1 MPLGAARIS
10 FLAKTSITAEVEVIR
25 KKLGVRV
32 EGTAEIDTA
41 QYKFGGA
48 SFVADGSGDDNLA
61 IDQNAYDWTVFNN
74 HSNSD
79 NYTIECWIRVT
90 STSSHSAIFGTRTS
104 TASHNWDLEARSDT
118 SFRWFNGNSEL
129 YSSSTGAWSLNTW
142 HHVAAVIEGANLNVY
157 VDGTA
162 VITQTRT
169 DSNTTGGQ
177 DFFIGKGG
185 YPTLNRFYGNIDEF
199 RISDTARYTGS
210 FNPSP
215 VPFVNDD
222 NTILLLHMD
231 GTDGSTFFEDDN
243 GNHGTTRTAV
253 AVDAGNDAN
262 SDTSQYKFGDA
273 SLYLDGTDD
282 YLEVGGDTFLD
293 DFVNTSPWTIE
304 YWIRPQSTSGFETHF
319 GNWGGSSTR
328 CFFLGSDNGS
338 QLTFYWVDDT
348 NTIDT
353 TTIGK
358 NSGALTVGSWNHVAL
373 TNDGTNFNLYSNGTR
388 VATGANDTIRAQAE
402 RTRIGASATNNEDFL
417 GHIDEFRIST
427 VERYSGTS
435 YTQPTSRF
443 INDTNTLLLLHF
455 DGEKGTTTFTDDNT
469 TGRSKKGIFTRG
481 NVQTSTTQSKF
492 GGSSAYFT
500 ATAHNDG
507 TSDSIRAENS
517 DDFTFSGD
525 LTWECWFYPIDNGT
539 SSGTYTIISNRG
551 SFTSTNLYVAFRQT
565 DNKVQWGNSTM
576 GANVTTTTFAFN
588 TWHHVALV
596 REGTSSGNFSL
607 YVNGT
612 QEMTDTDTNTIGSG
626 TQNFIAVGCIDA
638 ATPSFGFN
646 GYIDE
651 VRISDNARYSGSSY
665 ATPTTKFTN
674 DDNTLLLIHMD
685 GTDASTDFRDDN
697 GIDRSAIGLN
707 AEGNTQ
713 IDTAQSN
720 FGGTSAVFDGTGDY
734 LTTNGPDLGS
744 GEWTIEMFARF
755 DSVSGVRVLYDDR
768 ESANTAT
775 GTVLIYTNGTTLYF
789 NSQQANRISG
799 GTLATNTWYH
809 IAVVRDS
816 SNDVKM
822 YLDGTQIG
830 TSWNDTST
838 YSQQDGDGFFG
849 MNHQSPNNHYFDGYI
864 DEVRF
869 SDTARY
875 TAGFTAPTE
884 TFQNDANTLLLLH
897 MDGTDASTV
906 FIDDNGYYPNQ

>member
-10 FLAKTSITAEVEVIR
+10 FLAKTSITAVAEVIR

-104 TASHNWDLEARSDT
+104 SAPHNWDLEARSDT
-118 SFRWFNGNSEL
+118 SFRWFNGNSQL

-199 RISDTARYTGS
+199 RISDTARYTTS
-210 FNPSP
+210 FTPDTE
-215 VPFVNDD
+215 PFVNDD

-243 GNHGTTRTAV
+243 GVREQIGISAVNQAQIDTTYSQFSGTSLSL
-253 AVDAGNDAN
+253 DGNDDILTVGDN
-262 SDTSQYKFGDA
+262 DSQK
-273 SLYLDGTDD
+273 
-282 YLEVGGDTFLD
+282 FLD
-293 DFVNTSPWTIE
+293 SFSNTSNWTVE
-304 YWIRPQSTSGFETHF
+304 YWVRPQSTSGFEQHF

-328 CFFLGSDNGS
+328 CFFLGSDNGT
-338 QLTFYWVDDT
+338 QGVFYWV
-348 NTIDT
+348 NSSGTIDT

-358 NSGALTVGSWNHVAL
+358 NSGALTRNAWNHVAL
-373 TNDGTNFNLYSNGTR
+373 VKSGANFNYYTNGTR
-388 VATGANDTIRAQAE
+388 RANGAHDSIRAQAE
-402 RTRIGASATNNEDFL
+402 TTRIGASATNGEDLL
-417 GHIDEFRIST
+417 GHMDEVRVST
-427 VERYSGTS
+427 VARYTGSS
-435 YTQPTSRF
+435 YTVPTEPF
-443 INDTNTLLLLHF
+443 TNDSDTILLLHM
-455 DGEKGTTTFTDDNT
+455 
-469 TGRSKKGIFTRG
+469 
-481 NVQTSTTQSKF
+481 
-492 GGSSAYFT
+492 
-500 ATAHNDG
+500 
-507 TSDSIRAENS
+507 
-517 DDFTFSGD
+517 
-525 LTWECWFYPIDNGT
+525 NGT
-539 SSGTYTIISNRG
+539 
-551 SFTSTNLYVAFRQT
+551 
-565 DNKVQWGNSTM
+565 
-576 GANVTTTTFAFN
+576 
-588 TWHHVALV
+588 
-596 REGTSSGNFSL
+596 
-607 YVNGT
+607 
-612 QEMTDTDTNTIGSG
+612 
-626 TQNFIAVGCIDA
+626 
-638 ATPSFGFN
+638 
-646 GYIDE
+646 
-651 VRISDNARYSGSSY
+651 
-665 ATPTTKFTN
+665 
-674 DDNTLLLIHMD
+674 D
-685 GTDASTDFRDDN
+685 GGTDFRDDN
-697 GIDRSAIGLN
+697 GKGRSAVGLS

-720 FGGTSAVFDGTGDY
+720 FNGTSAVFDGTGDY
-734 LTTNGPDLGS
+734 LTTHGPDLGS
-744 GEWTIEMFARF
+744 GEWTIEMFVRF
-755 DSVSGVRVLYDDR
+755 DSVAGVRVLYDDR

-775 GTVLIYTNGTTLYF
+775 GTILLYTNGTTLYF
-789 NSQQANRISG
+789 NSQQVNKISG
-799 GTLATNTWYH
+799 GTLAINTWYH
-809 IAVVRDS
+809 IAVTRDS
-816 SNDVKM
+816 SNDVRLF
-822 YLDGTQIG
+822 LDGTEIG
-830 TSWNDTST
+830 TSYNDTST
-838 YSQQDGDGFFG
+838 FSQQDGDGFFG

-906 FIDDNGYYPNQ
+906 FIDDNGTYPD

>member
-41 QYKFGGA
+41 QYKFGNS

-169 DSNTTGGQ
+169 DSNTTGGS

-185 YPTLNRFYGNIDEF
+185 YPTLNKFFGNIDEF
-199 RISDTARYTGS
+199 RISDTARYTTS
-210 FNPSP
+210 FTPDTE
-215 VPFVNDD
+215 PFVNDD
-222 NTILLLHMD
+222 NTILLLHMN

-243 GNHGTTRTAV
+243 GVHNR
-253 AVDAGNDAN
+253 
-262 SDTSQYKFGDA
+262 SQ
-273 SLYLDGTDD
+273 
-282 YLEVGGDTFLD
+282 
-293 DFVNTSPWTIE
+293 
-304 YWIRPQSTSGFETHF
+304 
-319 GNWGGSSTR
+319 
-328 CFFLGSDNGS
+328 
-338 QLTFYWVDDT
+338 
-348 NTIDT
+348 
-353 TTIGK
+353 
-358 NSGALTVGSWNHVAL
+358 
-373 TNDGTNFNLYSNGTR
+373 
-388 VATGANDTIRAQAE
+388 
-402 RTRIGASATNNEDFL
+402 
-417 GHIDEFRIST
+417 
-427 VERYSGTS
+427 
-435 YTQPTSRF
+435 
-443 INDTNTLLLLHF
+443 
-455 DGEKGTTTFTDDNT
+455 
-469 TGRSKKGIFTRG
+469 KGIFTRG

-500 ATAHNDG
+500 TTAYNNG
-507 TSDSIRAENS
+507 TSDSIRSENS

-539 SSGTYTIISNRG
+539 NSGTYTVLANRG
-551 SFTSTNLYVAFRQT
+551 TFTTTNLYVAFRQS
-565 DNKVQWGNSTM
+565 DNKLQWGNSTM

-588 TWHHVALV
+588 TWHHLALV

-626 TQNFIAVGCIDA
+626 TQNFIAVGCLDA

-665 ATPTTKFTN
+665 TTPTEQFIN
-674 DDNTLLLIHMD
+674 DDNTMLLMHMD

-697 GIDRSAIGLN
+697 GKDRSAIGLN

-720 FGGTSAVFDGTGDY
+720 FGGTSAVFDGSGDY
-734 LTTNGPDLGS
+734 LTTHGPNLGS
-744 GEWTIEMFARF
+744 GEWTIEMFVRF

-775 GTVLIYTNGTTLYF
+775 GTVLLYTNNTTLFF

-799 GTLATNTWYH
+799 ATLATNTWYH

-849 MNHQSPNNHYFDGYI
+849 MNHQSPNNHFFDGYI

-875 TAGFTAPTE
+875 TAGFTTPTE
-884 TFQNDANTLLLLH
+884 TFQNDANTLLLIH

-906 FIDDNGYYPNQ
+906 FIDDNGYYPDP